1 MGLFAFY
8 TSRGWTLEALS
19 QASPAELAFLEG
31 ARALYYE
38 EQISMLRDLRCDA
51 FQGFRFAVPLPELEA
66 RKRIL
71 SGNRTLNGL
80 AQKQEEIYHA

>member
-38 EQISMLRDLRCDA
+38 EQISMLEAGVALGDA
-51 FQGFRFAVPLPELEA
+51 RVLPGGDRGA
-66 RKRIL
+66 
-71 SGNRTLNGL
+71 
-80 AQKQEEIYHA
+80 H